1 MIVKKIGFYL
11 GYFLSCLGILFSV
24 NSYIAYENHSKGEVA
39 SAFVTKD
46 TRIEIG
52 FENEDFTFSF
62 PESNVESF
70 KFNLNSSKMKHSMFY
85 MESYVNEY
93 HNPFIGDEDVKVL
106 IYDRNVDNYFGVNL
120 TEGNYP
126 TKDQV
131 IVSREFADKYNII
144 SLPAEISFSK
154 MLNGEISEDSIVVGG
169 IFDSNENKYTH
180 KPDKNGREATDLCII
195 SYDSENFKHFGAF
208 ICVFEFLTNDDV
220 TNSFLLPLGLSMIGG
235 VRSFAAYE
243 DMSSMKTN
251 KELSNILSTWY
262 SDDLDKA
269 LFDCRAY
276 SITIFVLSLIMFVL
290 LSIWFFVKRTI
301 KTDIFMVCLVDLLI
315 SLLCIT
321 FLNKTIIGGKALILI
336 SNFSSLI
343 FLAQICLIFSIILIT
358 NLIVE
363 SKQNI
368 KRANDKTHR
377 LSRRKKGL
385 VSIIIPSYN
394 GGKYLSRA
402 IDSAL
407 NQTYKNIEI
416 IVVNDGSKDGGI
428 TDRIA
433 EKYKDKIIYIKKEN
447 GGVSTALN
455 LGIQKASG
463 YFINWLSHD
472 DELKPTSIEE
482 RMKLWIMYGNDEK
495 VIVGSSVSF
504 INEQDEVITRV
515 AAKSRNIKDISDL
528 LKSTVNGCSLLIPKM
543 AFENHKFTDGV
554 IYMPDYY
561 MWAELLN
568 DGYSFINVPL
578 KLVNSRIHSEQITLK
593 HIDLLEKDFEE
604 FFANYIECKFGKN
617 KHKELRKIMMILKR
631 RSHLHPFYKKYIDKI
646 INNLKETNHFDFWDK
661 LELGINH
668 LISWSV
674 FIARKVMSK

>member
-39 SAFVTKD
+39 SAFVTKG

-52 FENEDFTFSF
+52 FENEDFAFSF
-62 PESNVESF
+62 PESNVNSF
-70 KFNLNSSKMKHSMFY
+70 EFNLNSSKMKHAMFY
-85 MESYVNEY
+85 LESYVNEY

-120 TEGNYP
+120 IEGNYP

-131 IVSREFADKYNII
+131 IVSKEFADKYNIV
-144 SLPAEISFSK
+144 SLPTEISFSK

-180 KPDKNGREATDLCII
+180 KPDKNGEEATDLCII
-195 SYDSENFKHFGAF
+195 SYGTKNFEHFGAF

-220 TNSFLLPLGLSMIGG
+220 TNSFLLPLGLSMVGG
-235 VRSFAAYE
+235 VRSFTAYE
-243 DMSSMKTN
+243 DMSSMKIN
-251 KELSNILSTWY
+251 EELSNILSTWY
-262 SDDLDKA
+262 SDDFDKA

-290 LSIWFFVKRTI
+290 LSIWFFLRRTI
-301 KTDIFMVCLVDLLI
+301 KTDIFMICLVDLLI

-321 FLNKTIIGGKALILI
+321 FLNKIIIGGKTLILI

-343 FLAQICLIFSIILIT
+343 LLAQICLIFSIILIT

-368 KRANDKTHR
+368 KGANDKTHR
-377 LSRRKKGL
+377 LSRSKKGL

-416 IVVNDGSKDGGI
+416 IVVNDGSKDGGR

-472 DELKPTSIEE
+472 DELTPTSI
-482 RMKLWIMYGNDEK
+482 RDRLQAWVFCGMNPKTIIGSKLIY
-495 VIVGSSVSF
+495 
-504 INEQDEVITRV
+504 INEDDKPIKRV
-515 AAKSRNIKDISDL
+515 AAKSRNVDNIADL
-528 LKSTVNGCSLLIPKM
+528 LCSTVNGCSLLLAKSIFKK
-543 AFENHKFTDGV
+543 HKFTGGV
-554 IYMPDYY
+554 VYMPDYY
-561 MWAELLN
+561 MWAELLK
-568 DGYSFINVPL
+568 DGYSFVTVPN
-578 KLVNSRIHSEQITLK
+578 KLVKSRIHADQITVK
-593 HIDLLEKDFEE
+593 RMDLLEKDFKD
-604 FFANYIECKFGKN
+604 FFKKFVAYKFREN
-617 KHKELRKIMMILKR
+617 KYVELRKIMMILKR
-631 RSHLHPFYKKYIDKI
+631 RSHIRPFYKQYINRIKKQ
-646 INNLKETNHFDFWDK
+646 LKDTKHYNFWDSF
-661 LELGINH
+661 ELGINGF
-668 LISWSV
+668 ISWLV
-674 FIARKVMSK
+674 FIARKVTSK